1 MQERA
6 LQEDVKLAPAVEEV
20 AEKEQPVKERY
31 VGGEAPA
38 IAAEGGEQGK
48 TASQLAYDGDSNET
62 ELSSKVGALIEAQ
75 FGGDLKKAFAHYG
88 DRQSHEPSMDIE
100 ELTELLHDA
109 DVGNGMNRPE
119 WAAALVHKLDKNA
132 DGKITWKEFD
142 GLVKVSKS
150 RSSAEPA
157 APKPAVV

>member
-6 LQEDVKLAPAVEEV
+6 LQEDLKLAPAIEEV

-31 VGGEAPA
+31 VDGEAPA
-38 IAAEGGEQGK
+38 VAAEGGEQGK

-75 FGGDLKKAFAHYG
+75 FGGDLRKAFAHYG
-88 DRQSHEPSMDIE
+88 ERQSHDPSMDKE

-109 DVGNGMNRPE
+109 DVGNGMSRPE
-119 WAAALVHKLDKNA
+119 WASAIVTKLDKNG

-142 GLVKVSKS
+142 GLVKLSTSKAS
-150 RSSAEPA
+150 DPV
-157 APKPAVV
+157 APKPAIV